1 MVSYNFAA
9 IKDLIVTAMEKG
21 DQLISIYIFPD
32 GNVTINIVPWS
43 ESEEENND
51 DTKR

>member
-9 IKDLIVTAMEKG
+9 IKDLIETAMEKG
-21 DQLISIYIFPD
+21 DQSISIYIFPD
-32 GNVTINIVPWS
+32 GNVTINITPWS